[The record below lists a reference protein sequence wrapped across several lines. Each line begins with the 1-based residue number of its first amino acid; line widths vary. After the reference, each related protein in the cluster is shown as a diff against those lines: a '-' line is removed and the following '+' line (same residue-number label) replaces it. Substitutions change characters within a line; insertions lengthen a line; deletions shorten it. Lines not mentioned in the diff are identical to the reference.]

1 MVLEFFLS
9 ALVMTGGAAHWA
21 LAKGVAPLEVPV
33 ENLFAGFALV
43 IFVQGLL
50 RDLVAL
56 AQRASRPRGF
66 ITQIDEEAP
75 TEMRAVDPK
84 TSMRARGAEVNLCF
98 ESTGGLILL
107 GIAGFFLFVPRGTM
121 VSVPPGAL
129 GTGVGVLLLGGF
141 FTRHLVLTIRS
152 VPDHMT
158 LPVYRAGSPGPK
170 A

>member
-1 MVLEFFLS
+1 VL
-9 ALVMTGGAAHWA
+9 TGGSAHWA
-21 LAKGVAPLEVPV
+21 MAKAPAVTLPV
-33 ENLFAGFALV
+33 ENLFAGLALV

-75 TEMRAVDPK
+75 TEMRSVDTK
-84 TSMRARGAEVNLCF
+84 TSVRVRGAELNLCF
-98 ESTGGLILL
+98 ESTAGVLLL
-107 GIAGFFLFVPRGTM
+107 GVAGFFLFVPRGTE
-121 VSVPPGAL
+121 VSVVPGAL
-129 GTGVGVLLLGGF
+129 VTGAGAILLVGF
-141 FTRHLVLTIRS
+141 FTRHLVLTIRA
-152 VPDHMT
+152 VPDHMN